1 MNRLLI
7 VSNRLPVTVKEEADG
22 FSLTQSTGG
31 LVTGLSSLLDNWDTT
46 WIGWHGQEEFLDKGA
61 EKQLY
66 KMLRKR
72 GMQSVPISKHEVK
85 GYYNDF
91 SNGALWP
98 LYHYQMEKMPLSLS
112 GWDQYRSVNEKFCD
126 AIVKLYKKGDFIWVQ
141 DYHLQLLPSL
151 LRACLPDARIGFFL
165 HIPFPSSEIFR
176 IFPWRTQIL
185 EGLLG
190 ADIIGF
196 HTHSYARHFQSALL
210 RILGIDSYADSFSV
224 DGRHVRV
231 GAFPL
236 GVNTKEPRLTVP
248 PTQCELASSLIR
260 MRHDSNLKTIM
271 LSVDRM
277 DYTKGIPRRLLAFE
291 QLLDVYPDLR
301 GSVTLV
307 QIAAPSRDDVSAY
320 EVYKSTVEGLVG
332 RINGRFGLP
341 GYQPIHYV
349 SRSFAQNEIAAL
361 YPLID
366 VMIVTPL
373 RDGMNLVA
381 KEFISARVDLDGVL
395 VLSELAGAAEELGEA
410 VQVNPYDI
418 SGTAQGIFTA
428 ITMPIEER
436 KARMSALR
444 DRIVSFDASEWAR
457 RFISFLQDGVVEPDL
472 CAYLKPDKIYEQIP
486 KDSKKTIF
494 LDYDGTLFPI
504 VKIPKLAAPDIPL
517 YALIERLSKMEN
529 FEIHIVSGRPHEDL
543 NEWFGKLPIFLHA
556 EHGAMSRD
564 RNSDKWTSA
573 VNHSESKNSRLFV
586 KGVLEKFNKN
596 TPGSFIEEKAHSVAW
611 HYRMSDPV
619 HGERMANEL
628 RLHARETFAPL
639 GLELLAGKKM
649 VEIRHIGIN
658 KGTIVRRVLES
669 KSDETT
675 VIAIGDDV
683 TDEDMF
689 HAVPESAITIAVGSS
704 ASTAK
709 NRLRDPSDV
718 RLLLE
723 LLSIAADSQEGSED

>member
-7 VSNRLPVTVKEEADG
+7 VSNRLPVTVKPEGGG
-22 FSLTQSTGG
+22 FSLRQSTGG
-31 LVTGLSSLLDNWDTT
+31 LVTGLSSLLKSWDTV
-46 WIGWHGQEEFLDKGA
+46 WIGWHGHNEILNKGA
-61 EKQLY
+61 EKQLD
-66 KMLRKR
+66 KVLRDR
-72 GMQSVPISKHEVK
+72 GMFSVPIDRNEIQ

-98 LYHYQMEKMPLSLS
+98 LYHYQIDKMPLSLS
-112 GWDQYRSVNEKFCD
+112 GWDDYKSVNEKFCE
-126 AIVKLYKKGDFIWVQ
+126 AILKVYKKGDFIWVQ

-151 LRACLPDARIGFFL
+151 LRARIPSARIGFFL

-176 IFPWRTQIL
+176 IFPWRTEIL

-210 RILGIDSYADSFSV
+210 RVLGIDSYADTVSFDERQIKIGV
-224 DGRHVRV
+224 
-231 GAFPL
+231 FPL
-236 GVNTKEPRLTVP
+236 GVDIKQSCLPSM
-248 PTQCELASSLIR
+248 PTQCELASSIIR
-260 MRHDSNLKTIM
+260 MREDSNLKTIM
-271 LSVDRM
+271 LSVDRL
-277 DYTKGIPRRLLAFE
+277 DYTKGLPRRLLAYE
-291 QLLDVYPDLR
+291 RLLEDYPALR
-301 GSVTLV
+301 GSVTFV
-307 QIAAPSRDDVSAY
+307 QIAAPSRDHVTAY
-320 EVYKSTVEGLVG
+320 EIYKTNVEGLVG

-349 SRSFAQNEIAAL
+349 SRSFSQDEIMSL

-366 VMIVTPL
+366 VMVVTPL

-381 KEFISARVDLDGVL
+381 KEFIAARVDLGGVL

-410 VQVNPYDI
+410 IQINPYDI
-418 SGTAQGIFTA
+418 SGTALGLLEA
-428 ITMPIEER
+428 IEMPLAER

-444 DRIVSFDASEWAR
+444 DRIIRFDASEWAR
-457 RFISFLQDGVVEPDL
+457 RFITFLQDGIVEPDL
-472 CAYLKPDKIYEQIP
+472 CTYVKPAKLFEQIP
-486 KDSKKTIF
+486 KNSKKTIF

-504 VKIPKLAAPDIPL
+504 VKIPKLAAPDSPL
-517 YALIERLSKMEN
+517 FALLESLSKLQN
-529 FEIHIVSGRPHEDL
+529 IEIHIVSGRPHQDL
-543 NEWFGKLPIFLHA
+543 NEWFGKLPIYLHA
-556 EHGAMSRD
+556 EHGAMSKD
-564 RNSDKWTSA
+564 INSEKWTSA
-573 VNHSESKNSRLFV
+573 INHLEFKDSQLFV
-586 KGVLEKFNKN
+586 RSVLEKFTKN

-649 VEIRHIGIN
+649 VEVRHIGIN
-658 KGTIVRRVLES
+658 KGTVIRRVLGGL
-669 KSDETT
+669 SDATT

-689 HAVPESAITIAVGSS
+689 HAVPDTAMTIAVGNSV
-704 ASTAK
+704 TYAK
-709 NRLRDPSDV
+709 NRLKDPADV
-718 RLLLE
+718 RMLLE
-723 LLSIAADSQEGSED
+723 LLNIQEDSL